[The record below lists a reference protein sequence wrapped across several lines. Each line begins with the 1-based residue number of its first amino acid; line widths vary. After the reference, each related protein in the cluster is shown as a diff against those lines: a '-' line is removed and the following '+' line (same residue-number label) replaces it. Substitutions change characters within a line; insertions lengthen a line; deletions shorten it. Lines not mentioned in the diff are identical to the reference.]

1 MPPSRRRR
9 KVSPV
14 DLLGYSRVSRV
25 AGRENLISPELQ
37 QRRIQSYAD
46 MKGWRVEMLPPEL
59 DVSGGK
65 VKRPILEGAIERIE
79 AGDVAEGT
87 GDVA

>member
-1 MPPSRRRR
+1 
-9 KVSPV
+9 
-14 DLLGYSRVSRV
+14 
-25 AGRENLISPELQ
+25 
-37 QRRIQSYAD
+37 

-79 AGDVAEGT
+79 AGDVAGGT
-87 GDVA
+87 GDVP